1 MRITNGLV
9 CFRMENAV
17 LPAGYP
23 CASVSIRGFIC
34 IVPAN
39 DSRALDE
46 SARNFHVLGRWTSGT
61 HECGV
66 LLRRE
71 FQLTLDQSSQ
81 VMLICSPPMA
91 KESKRYWL
99 TFDAKS
105 VQRPLVCEMSKKF
118 DLIFD
123 IRSATVTPQLGLM
136 AIELRAEAKIIQAAV
151 KWLVRH
157 GVQVDPI

>member
-1 MRITNGLV
+1 ML
-9 CFRMENAV
+9 
-17 LPAGYP
+17 
-23 CASVSIRGFIC
+23 
-34 IVPAN
+34 
-39 DSRALDE
+39 
-46 SARNFHVLGRWTSGT
+46 TSP
-61 HECGV
+61 
-66 LLRRE
+66 
-71 FQLTLDQSSQ
+71 
-81 VMLICSPPMA
+81 PPMA

-118 DLIFD
+118 DLVFD

-136 AIELRAEAKIIQAAV
+136 AIELRGDAKIIQAAV

>member
-1 MRITNGLV
+1 MV
-9 CFRMENAV
+9 V
-17 LPAGYP
+17 L
-23 CASVSIRGFIC
+23 
-34 IVPAN
+34 
-39 DSRALDE
+39 
-46 SARNFHVLGRWTSGT
+46 T
-61 HECGV
+61 
-66 LLRRE
+66 
-71 FQLTLDQSSQ
+71 
-81 VMLICSPPMA
+81 SPPPMV

-136 AIELRAEAKIIQAAV
+136 AIELRGDAKILQAAV